1 MKQFIKVW
9 TRLIEDESGQD
20 LIEYALVVA
29 LVSLAAITTLT
40 SVATAITGV
49 FTSIAGKLNAAV
61 PAATP

>member
-29 LVSLAAITTLT
+29 LIALAAISTLT
-40 SVATAITGV
+40 SVATAVTGV
-49 FTSIAGKLNAAV
+49 FTSIAAKLTAAV
-61 PAATP
+61 PAT